1 MELHQSQLTAL
12 ALAGTV
18 ALPSP
23 FPAYGPIS
31 LVAVD
36 DDGELEVMVK
46 IVQVVSP
53 RRIITR
59 FIRPED
65 IRAIRGNPDGTIG
78 AGPESWPILDIKKLQ
93 ADLDGRIEQLLARTG
108 EGGDAE
114 GLWFP
119 AAIVYV
125 PEAAP
130 VLHRNEVGVTAAVS
144 AEEVGF
150 GSIYSR
156 CCRGTDPAEVRRVCC
171 HAGGPSPVEIFADD
185 DPPAGEYLAAP
196 GSHCCHVG
204 VRPFER
210 GRGIE

>member
-18 ALPSP
+18 PLPSP

-36 DDGELEVMVK
+36 DDGDLEVMIK

-53 RRIITR
+53 RRIISR
-59 FIRPED
+59 FIRHRD

-78 AGPESWPILDIKKLQ
+78 AGPESWPILDIKKLR
-93 ADLDGRIEQLLARTG
+93 ADLDGRMKQLLHQMGA
-108 EGGDAE
+108 GGGAE
-114 GLWFP
+114 SLWYP

-150 GSIYSR
+150 GTIFSR
-156 CCRGTDPAEVRRVCC
+156 CCHGW
-171 HAGGPSPVEIFADD
+171 
-185 DPPAGEYLAAP
+185 
-196 GSHCCHVG
+196 
-204 VRPFER
+204 
-210 GRGIE
+210 